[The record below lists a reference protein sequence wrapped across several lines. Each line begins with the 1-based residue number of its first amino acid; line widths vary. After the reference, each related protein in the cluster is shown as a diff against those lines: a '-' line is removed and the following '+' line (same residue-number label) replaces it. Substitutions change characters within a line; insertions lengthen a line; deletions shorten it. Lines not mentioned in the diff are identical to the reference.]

1 MKQLH
6 QGQRVY
12 DIILKKTE
20 QMYRLLAI
28 AVVQAPL
35 AHKHLDDNVAVALRE
50 KCGEIM
56 GKMARGDIVAY
67 DDAFSYACPKFV
79 TAAPPDYDS
88 LPLVDVNQNCYRE
101 QLKAFLGRMEE
112 QRELP
117 NLEQY
122 LKLYSVRWLSN
133 G

>member
-28 AVVQAPL
+28 AVIQAPL
-35 AHKHLDDNVAVALRE
+35 AQKHLDDNVAVALRE
-50 KCGEIM
+50 K
-56 GKMARGDIVAY
+56 
-67 DDAFSYACPKFV
+67 YAGV
-79 TAAPPDYDS
+79 
-88 LPLVDVNQNCYRE
+88 
-101 QLKAFLGRMEE
+101 G
-112 QRELP
+112 
-117 NLEQY
+117 
-122 LKLYSVRWLSN
+122 